1 MEATRVRFE
10 SLLEWAVAAAF
21 IAAVLAVGSVV
32 VREIRTV
39 TAVTPVI
46 AREPVPLSEAP
57 AGVPS
62 RAVSVPMLLLPGG
75 QKVHVGDPVATIA
88 DRLGPEV
95 IVGSDVVER
104 APTGERITRTYV
116 HEDTEFILVFEPF
129 EAGGKPRVAA
139 IYLK

>member
-1 MEATRVRFE
+1 MEATRVRLE

-21 IAAVLAVGSVV
+21 IASVLAVGSIV

-46 AREPVPLSEAP
+46 AREPVQLSEAP

-75 QKVHVGDPVATIA
+75 KQVRVGDPVATIA
-88 DRLGPEV
+88 DRLGPQV

-104 APTGERITRTYV
+104 APTGERITRAYV
-116 HEDTEFILVFEPF
+116 LEDMEFILVFEPF
-129 EAGGKPRVAA
+129 EAGGRPRVAA

>member
-10 SLLEWAVAAAF
+10 SLFEWAVAAAF
-21 IAAVLAVGSVV
+21 IVAILAAGSVV
-32 VREIRTV
+32 VREFRTV
-39 TAVTPVI
+39 TGTPVI
-46 AREPVPLSEAP
+46 AREPVQLSEAP

-75 QKVHVGDPVATIA
+75 TEVHVGDPLATIA
-88 DRLGPEV
+88 SRLGKQAA
-95 IVGSDVVER
+95 VGPDVVEP
-104 APTGERITRTYV
+104 APTGQRLTRAYAR
-116 HEDTEFILVFEPF
+116 DGAEFILVFEPF

>member
-1 MEATRVRFE
+1 MRATRARFE
-10 SLLEWAVAAAF
+10 SLVEWALAAAF
-21 IAAVLAVGSVV
+21 IAAMLAIGSVV
-32 VREIRTV
+32 VREFRTV

-46 AREPVPLSEAP
+46 AREPVQLSEAP

-75 QKVHVGDPVATIA
+75 KEVHVGDALDTIA
-88 DRLGPEV
+88 SRLGRQAA
-95 IVGSDVVER
+95 VGSDVVEH
-104 APTGERITRTYV
+104 APTGERVTRAYA
-116 HEDTEFILVFEPF
+116 HDGTEFVLVFEPF